1 MAADVATAS
10 PSAATFSFYRWLDH
24 AVGLEASVA
33 ASGSFS
39 EATTVAEYAVEV
51 VTSDRRGAGTDA
63 RVYLE
68 VEGTKG
74 VLGERILKDAE
85 DNFERG
91 R

>member
-1 MAADVATAS
+1 M
-10 PSAATFSFYRWLDH
+10 
-24 AVGLEASVA
+24 
-33 ASGSFS
+33 
-39 EATTVAEYAVEV
+39 AEYAVEV

-63 RVYLE
+63 CVYLE

-74 VLGERILKDAE
+74 VLGERILEEAE